1 MPIDM
6 DQDINNP
13 SNQEIIKNENDKV
26 VEKPQNNGFTYY
38 VEQSDTMKQKSEMY
52 QKNGAYDINKR
63 TNISKS
69 YEPEGEKAYHID
81 EIKKLQTPELR
92 ANVMRVE
99 NGEVEDY
106 LKDIA
111 KEEMNNIR
119 EDTIFLEAL
128 KYGTQS
134 ALFYRSKEINSF
146 LEKEA
151 SLFDGTFLFQ
161 PLLLA
166 NGRVAPPVIMEGSD
180 SYFQDGDTKYTR
192 VNKTF
197 KIHKQAKII
206 NTPLTW
212 RSYVNFNPSKPIIPD
227 KMSLPL
233 NEEEDK
239 IWEKGVVEGWE
250 LGLKQANRIFNQQ
263 ITELAIDYNGMVRYH
278 LLEKAGIVNNPVT
291 SRLNLGINKDERTI
305 NIGETIFEITR
316 LPEFNSNSETWK
328 ALPSIDNFINVDDI

>member
-6 DQDINNP
+6 DQDLNNP
-13 SNQEIIKNENDKV
+13 ESQKIVQNENNKII
-26 VEKPQNNGFTYY
+26 EKPQNNGYTYY
-38 VEQSDTMKQKSEMY
+38 VEQSKTMQQKEEMY
-52 QKNGAYDINKR
+52 QKNGTYDINKR
-63 TNISKS
+63 TNVTSF
-69 YEPEGEKAYHID
+69 YEKKEDKAYHID

-92 ANVMRVE
+92 ENIRRVDS
-99 NGEVEDY
+99 GDVEDY
-106 LKDIA
+106 LKEVA

-119 EDTIFLEAL
+119 GDTIFLEAL

-134 ALFYRSKEINSF
+134 ALYYRSKEINKF
-146 LEKEA
+146 LKNE
-151 SLFDGTFLFQ
+151 SDLFDGTFIFQ

-166 NGRVAPPVIMEGSD
+166 NGKVVPPVILEGQD
-180 SYFQDGDTKYTR
+180 SFFQDGDTKYTR

-197 KIHKQAKII
+197 NILKQARVI

-227 KMSLPL
+227 RMSLPL
-233 NEEEDK
+233 NSEEDET
-239 IWEKGVVEGWE
+239 WEKGSIEGWH

-291 SRLNLGINKDERTI
+291 STLNLGINRDESRI
-305 NIGETIFEITR
+305 NIGEMVFEITR

-328 ALPSIDNFINVDDI
+328 ALPNIDNFINVDDI

>member
-13 SNQEIIKNENDKV
+13 SNQEIVKNENNKV
-26 VEKPQNNGFTYY
+26 VEKPESNGFTYY
-38 VEQSDTMKQKSEMY
+38 VEQNDTMEKKDEMY
-52 QKNGAYDINKR
+52 QKNGAYDVNKR
-63 TNISKS
+63 TNVKS
-69 YEPEGEKAYHID
+69 FEESEEEKAYHID

-92 ANVMRVE
+92 ENIMRVE
-99 NGEVEDY
+99 SGDVEDY
-106 LKDIA
+106 LKDVA
-111 KEEMNNIR
+111 KEDMNNIR
-119 EDTIFLEAL
+119 ADTIFLEAL

-134 ALFYRSKEINSF
+134 ALYYRSKEINKF
-146 LEKEA
+146 LKEEA
-151 SLFDGTFLFQ
+151 ALFDGTFLFQ

-166 NGRVAPPVIMEGSD
+166 NGRVVPPIILEGED
-180 SYFQDGDTKYTR
+180 SYFQEGDTKYTR

-197 KIHKQAKII
+197 NIHKQARII

-212 RSYVNFNPSKPIIPD
+212 RSYINFSPSKPIIPD

-233 NEEEDK
+233 NKEEDK
-239 IWEKGVVEGWE
+239 VWEKGVVEGWD

-291 SRLNLGINKDERTI
+291 SSLNLGINKDEQSI
-305 NIGETIFEITR
+305 NIGETTFEITR

-328 ALPSIDNFINVDDI
+328 ALPNIENFINVDDI